1 MLECYLRVI
10 IRLGVLPRLIVPM
23 QNLVMDITQML
34 QTNGTAIG
42 QHVSLVPARAPTD
55 VPNNPAVENDQLKV
69 FFNLK
74 VTAV

>member
-1 MLECYLRVI
+1 
-10 IRLGVLPRLIVPM
+10 
-23 QNLVMDITQML
+23 ML
-34 QTNGTAIG
+34 QNNGTAIG

-55 VPNNPAVENDQLKV
+55 VPNNPAVEGDQLKV